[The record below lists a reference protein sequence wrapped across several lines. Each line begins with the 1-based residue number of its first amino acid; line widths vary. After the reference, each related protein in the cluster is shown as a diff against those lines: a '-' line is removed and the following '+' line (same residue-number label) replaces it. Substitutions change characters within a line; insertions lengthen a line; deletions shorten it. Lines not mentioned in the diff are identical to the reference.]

1 MPPFY
6 REQQYGFSGGM
17 FKKHANQ
24 HELGY
29 LKQRF
34 FDSITIFKPA
44 LTMLVFDWQ
53 TMGAGS
59 FEWVRCES
67 EILDEVKNF

>member
-1 MPPFY
+1 
-6 REQQYGFSGGM
+6 
-17 FKKHANQ
+17 
-24 HELGY
+24 
-29 LKQRF
+29 
-34 FDSITIFKPA
+34 
-44 LTMLVFDWQ
+44 MLVFDWQ